1 VWRLHFAIG
10 NNAIFNIIIA
20 MRVDVLALDSVLDLG
35 LSALPDGDLEECRQS
50 SKTECVP
57 DLLVIMRILS
67 EFIWL
72 IV

>member
-1 VWRLHFAIG
+1 
-10 NNAIFNIIIA
+10 

-50 SKTECVP
+50 SKTECAP